1 MTLETQQKAK
11 STTTASGWLK
21 VARNHNLKREFYP
34 TLNAGKHLTVLL
46 RDQKLCKSGHHY
58 TSRVEDAGAMKCR
71 SFKWPG
77 SF

>member
-21 VARNHNLKREFYP
+21 LVCNHNLKREFHP
-34 TLNAGKHLTVLL
+34 TLNAGKQLTALL
-46 RDQKLCKSGHHY
+46 RDQKLCRSGHHY
-58 TSRVEDAGAMKCR
+58 TSSVEDAKAMKYR
-71 SFKWPG
+71 SFKWPE

>member
-21 VARNHNLKREFYP
+21 LVSNHNLKREFYP
-34 TLNAGKHLTVLL
+34 TLNAGKHLKALL
-46 RDQKLCKSGHHY
+46 RDQKLCKSGLHY
-58 TSRVEDAGAMKCR
+58 TSSVEDAEAMKCR